1 MRRRKTV
8 HENEMADAE
17 KAGIGKGEKSPLIL
31 PGSELKMG
39 PDGTKSGG
47 GERGGGGSHIERSVS
62 WVLLSFLILG
72 EIAGQGVFA
81 LPLHL
86 GRLGWL

>member
-1 MRRRKTV
+1 
-8 HENEMADAE
+8 MADAAPPANVG
-17 KAGIGKGEKSPLIL
+17 AGQGERSPLL
-31 PGSELKMG
+31 PG
-39 PDGTKSGG
+39 DGTSKTGADG
-47 GERGGGGSHIERSVS
+47 TTAGAAPGKDVHRSVS

>member
-1 MRRRKTV
+1 MTDS
-8 HENEMADAE
+8 AP
-17 KAGIGKGEKSPLIL
+17 AGAGAGEQSPLL
-31 PGSELKMG
+31 PGDAKT
-39 PDGTKSGG
+39 PG
-47 GERGGGGSHIERSVS
+47 GEGPEVARSVS
-62 WVLLSFLILG
+62 WVLVSFLILG

>member
-1 MRRRKTV
+1 
-8 HENEMADAE
+8 MADVA
-17 KAGIGKGEKSPLIL
+17 APVGQ
-31 PGSELKMG
+31 
-39 PDGTKSGG
+39 SGG
-47 GERGGGGSHIERSVS
+47 GGEQSPLLPPTAGSDGNTSERGDAPRTQIERSVS